1 MPTTMLTAVSRSAMS
16 GWSETGMEPKVY
28 SPMYSHL
35 PMQAAHSSDRTRAQR
50 HTTTPSPI
58 SCSRSRRLLSPI
70 TLRVLML
77 RRRTGACDMEK
88 LAKLMRATSSNS
100 TTASCSMQY
109 TVLLPLSVSGSCPS
123 IKVLSNGS
131 AENRILP
138 RYSFIS
144 FELTPYSVH
153 TSPVFS
159 LMWRPSRRHSCCSS
173 CVCMPCN

>member
-1 MPTTMLTAVSRSAMS
+1 MWRSVCCTLWRRCPQRCLRQSAEARCPDGRKRQWSRRYIRRCTPTCLCRPRTAATEQVHR
-16 GWSETGMEPKVY
+16 GIRRRP
-28 SPMYSHL
+28 
-35 PMQAAHSSDRTRAQR
+35 R
-50 HTTTPSPI
+50 PI

-109 TVLLPLSVSGSCPS
+109 TVLLPRSVSGSCPS

-153 TSPVFS
+153 TSLSIFF
-159 LMWRPSRRHSCCSS
+159 
-173 CVCMPCN
+173 

>member
-1 MPTTMLTAVSRSAMS
+1 MLTAVSRSTMS
-16 GWSETGMEPKVY
+16 GWSETAMEPKVY

-35 PMQAAHSSDRTRAQR
+35 PMQAAHSNDRTRAQR
-50 HTTTPSPI
+50 HTTTPSAM